1 MRSVG
6 VEEELLLVDGDSGTA
21 VPLGDHVVDQ
31 AASLRPDQPVEH
43 ELKQEQVEIAS
54 SPCEELGRLRAE
66 LAERRAV
73 ARQSASAHG
82 VDIAAIAT
90 NPGKLRPH
98 STPDERYQRMVA
110 EFGLLA
116 REQLTCGQ
124 HIHVSVESRAEGVA
138 VLDRIRIWLPV
149 LLALSVN
156 SPFWQQQDTGYSSF
170 RTVLWGRWPSAGPT
184 DLFGDEAGY
193 DAAVQGQ
200 LDSGAALDDGMIYF
214 DARLSANFPT
224 VEIRVADVCTDIRDA
239 VLLAGLARGLVDTAQ
254 REAGESP
261 APVGVP
267 LLRAAGVA
275 GGALGDR
282 REPGTSADR
291 QAGIGL
297 GGDRRAG
304 RTDHSGAAGQ
314 RRSGR
319 GRGGPGPDQAGRD
332 GRRPAARGLR
342 RGRRSGCGGGRCR
355 PPHARL
361 LAWKRYTQ

>member
-21 VPLGDHVVDQ
+21 VPLGVQVVDQ
-31 AASLRPDQPVEH
+31 ATSSQPGQPVEH

-66 LAERRAV
+66 LAERRAI
-73 ARQSASAHG
+73 ARQSARAHG

-98 STPDERYQRMVA
+98 STPDERYERMVA

-124 HIHVSVESRAEGVA
+124 HIHVSVESRAEGVV
-138 VLDRIRIWLPV
+138 VLDRIRSWLPV

-224 VEIRVADVCTDIRDA
+224 VEIRVADVCTDVRDA

-261 APVGVP
+261 ASVGVP
-267 LLRAAGVA
+267 LLRAAGWRAARWGTGGNLVHPLTGKQESAWSVIDELVERITPALRASGDLAEVEA
-275 GGALGDR
+275 GLDR
-282 REPGTSADR
+282 IK
-291 QAGIGL
+291 QAGTGADQQRAAYAE
-297 GGDRRAG
+297 GGDLDAVVADAVRR
-304 RTDHSGAAGQ
+304 T
-314 RRSGR
+314 
-319 GRGGPGPDQAGRD
+319 
-332 GRRPAARGLR
+332 
-342 RGRRSGCGGGRCR
+342 
-355 PPHARL
+355 HA
-361 LAWKRYTQ
+361 Y

>member
-21 VPLGDHVVDQ
+21 VPLGAQVVDQ
-31 AASLRPDQPVEH
+31 ATSLRPGQPVEH

-54 SPCEELGRLRAE
+54 SPCQELGRLRAE

-73 ARQSASAHG
+73 ARQSARAQG

-98 STPDERYQRMVA
+98 STPDERYERMVA

-200 LDSGAALDDGMIYF
+200 LASGAALDDGMIYF

-224 VEIRVADVCTDIRDA
+224 VEIRVADVCTDVRDA
-239 VLLAGLARGLVDTAQ
+239 VLLAALARGLVDTAQ
-254 REAGESP
+254 REAGELP
-261 APVGVP
+261 VPVGVP
-267 LLRAAGVA
+267 LLRAAA
-275 GGALGDR
+275 WR
-282 REPGTSADR
+282 
-291 QAGIGL
+291 
-297 GGDRRAG
+297 
-304 RTDHSGAAGQ
+304 
-314 RRSGR
+314 
-319 GRGGPGPDQAGRD
+319 
-332 GRRPAARGLR
+332 AARWGTGANLVHPLTGKQESAWAVIDELVERITPALRASGDLTEVEVGLDRIKQVGTGADQQRAAYAESGDLDAVVADAVR
-342 RGRRSGCGGGRCR
+342 RT
-355 PPHARL
+355 HA
-361 LAWKRYTQ
+361 Y